1 VLPFSLMKKINYIT
15 ELGDLPFVA
24 GAAGLAMS
32 NPPLLSTMGLFASLE
47 VFAFF
52 VIKLLT

>member
-1 VLPFSLMKKINYIT
+1 MKKINYIT